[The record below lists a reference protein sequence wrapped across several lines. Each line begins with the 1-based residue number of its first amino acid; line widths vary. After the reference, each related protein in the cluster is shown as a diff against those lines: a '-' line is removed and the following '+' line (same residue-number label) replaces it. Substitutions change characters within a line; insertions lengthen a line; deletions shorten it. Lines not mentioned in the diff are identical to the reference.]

1 MLLRLICWHFIY
13 FKEVK
18 GNKGGTGTESKHVGE
33 VQIESEGLAFVFL
46 LLEVRLGSPRGGIEM
61 FKASK
66 RSSFVIEM
74 TVTQLWRE
82 TDSVSSLLIQ
92 SFSWGPSQ
100 TPGIPPPS
108 DSQQRRSLS
117 SYCGLCR

>member
-1 MLLRLICWHFIY
+1 MRGEKG
-13 FKEVK
+13 KER
-18 GNKGGTGTESKHVGE
+18 KHVGE
-33 VQIESEGLAFVFL
+33 VQIESEGLSFVFL
-46 LLEVRLGSPRGGIEM
+46 LLEVQFGVPRGGTEM

-66 RSSFVIEM
+66 SPGSSFLIEM

-82 TDSVSSLLIQ
+82 TDSVSNLLIR

-100 TPGIPPPS
+100 TLGIPPPS
-108 DSQQRRSLS
+108 DCRQRRSLS